1 MAHFFKAV
9 KSTIK
14 HWYLPLIGGII
25 LIIMGIWTFKE
36 PAGSYAALAFLFS
49 LSFIVSGLFETF
61 FSISNREVIDNW
73 GWQLVMGMITL
84 IVGILMFLRP
94 EISMLT
100 LAFFVGFIVLFRSV
114 NAIGVSLDLK
124 NYGVKGWG
132 TTMFL
137 GILGI
142 IFAIIMI
149 WNPGLAGLSI
159 VIWTAMA
166 LIIVGILSILVS
178 LKLKKIHD
186 IPDTISSDLRAKY
199 NEIQDKIQE
208 ELSKNNN

>member
-1 MAHFFKAV
+1 
-9 KSTIK
+9 
-14 HWYLPLIGGII
+14 
-25 LIIMGIWTFKE
+25 
-36 PAGSYAALAFLFS
+36 
-49 LSFIVSGLFETF
+49 
-61 FSISNREVIDNW
+61 
-73 GWQLVMGMITL
+73 
-84 IVGILMFLRP
+84 
-94 EISMLT
+94 
-100 LAFFVGFIVLFRSV
+100 LFRSV

-142 IFAIIMI
+142 IFAIIML

-166 LIIVGILSILVS
+166 LIIVGILSIIVS

>member
-14 HWYLPLIGGII
+14 HWYLPLIGGVI

-49 LSFIVSGLFETF
+49 ISFIVSGLFETY
-61 FSISNREVIDNW
+61 FSIANREVIDNW

-100 LAFFVGFIVLFRSV
+100 LAFFVGFIVLFRSL

-137 GILGI
+137 GVLGMILGI
-142 IFAIIMI
+142 IMV

-166 LIIVGILSILVS
+166 LIIVGVLSIIVS

-186 IPDTISSDLRAKY
+186 IPDTISSDLKAKY

-208 ELSKNNN
+208 ELSKNRN